1 MPNPTNNKL
10 VDSKTIAALF
20 DMTPRRVQQLTKEG
34 VIAAVKEGNAN
45 RYDLLPT
52 IQRYIRYLTAKANGR
67 EPSKKDSEIEG
78 RRLEAEADLK
88 RSKADI
94 AALQLSELEGTM
106 HRSEDVEAVMTDLVY
121 NIRSIRDNKRIT
133 CWLYTIGVDAGKATI
148 MANLKVQEPGPKYCH
163 FNRHPDAG
171 YDLNFF
177 NGLLSEKLVLTH
189 TRRGDRWA
197 WEKLPGHN
205 RNEALDCRDYA
216 NAGLKIINPDM
227 DAIERR
233 LQGLEEK
240 PKAPQ
245 QRRQRPR
252 HNRADAFDDW

>member
-1 MPNPTNNKL
+1 MP
-10 VDSKTIAALF
+10 
-20 DMTPRRVQQLTKEG
+20 
-34 VIAAVKEGNAN
+34 
-45 RYDLLPT
+45 
-52 IQRYIRYLTAKANGR
+52 
-67 EPSKKDSEIEG
+67 
-78 RRLEAEADLK
+78 
-88 RSKADI
+88 
-94 AALQLSELEGTM
+94 
-106 HRSEDVEAVMTDLVY
+106 
-121 NIRSIRDNKRIT
+121 IRDNKRIT

-227 DAIERR
+227 DAIELWPATTPTSDPSGPPSNSSR
-233 LQGLEEK
+233 QTSK
-240 PKAPQ
+240 PS
-245 QRRQRPR
+245 RP
-252 HNRADAFDDW
+252 H

>member
-1 MPNPTNNKL
+1 
-10 VDSKTIAALF
+10 
-20 DMTPRRVQQLTKEG
+20 
-34 VIAAVKEGNAN
+34 
-45 RYDLLPT
+45 
-52 IQRYIRYLTAKANGR
+52 
-67 EPSKKDSEIEG
+67 
-78 RRLEAEADLK
+78 
-88 RSKADI
+88 
-94 AALQLSELEGTM
+94 
-106 HRSEDVEAVMTDLVY
+106 
-121 NIRSIRDNKRIT
+121 
-133 CWLYTIGVDAGKATI
+133 

-233 LQGLEEK
+233 LQGLEENRRPCSSDGSGHGTTGPTPSTTGK
-240 PKAPQ
+240 EDTPQ
-245 QRRQRPR
+245 
-252 HNRADAFDDW
+252 

>member
-20 DMTPRRVQQLTKEG
+20 DMTPRRVQQLTKDG

-88 RSKADI
+88 PSKADI

-121 NIRSIRDNKRIT
+121 NIRSMLVALPGRLAVDVTGSVFAVIALLLLIDNSRGEPLKQLRFYLGAFSGFIRKTAVAVGVTHMDLQSSPSRADYQVE
-133 CWLYTIGVDAGKATI
+133 LDRAGQPGVPVFEVDARSRRD
-148 MANLKVQEPGPKYCH
+148 VC
-163 FNRHPDAG
+163 
-171 YDLNFF
+171 
-177 NGLLSEKLVLTH
+177 LLIEAVLSVI
-189 TRRGDRWA
+189 DPVA
-197 WEKLPGHN
+197 
-205 RNEALDCRDYA
+205 
-216 NAGLKIINPDM
+216 
-227 DAIERR
+227 
-233 LQGLEEK
+233 
-240 PKAPQ
+240 
-245 QRRQRPR
+245 
-252 HNRADAFDDW
+252 RA

>member
-1 MPNPTNNKL
+1 MPFFSGRICVLPFSRRPSGL
-10 VDSKTIAALF
+10 MYASVAL
-20 DMTPRRVQQLTKEG
+20 LAEG
-34 VIAAVKEGNAN
+34 VDRN
-45 RYDLLPT
+45 
-52 IQRYIRYLTAKANGR
+52 
-67 EPSKKDSEIEG
+67 
-78 RRLEAEADLK
+78 
-88 RSKADI
+88 
-94 AALQLSELEGTM
+94 
-106 HRSEDVEAVMTDLVY
+106 
-121 NIRSIRDNKRIT
+121 
-133 CWLYTIGVDAGKATI
+133 
-148 MANLKVQEPGPKYCH
+148 
-163 FNRHPDAG
+163 
-171 YDLNFF
+171 F

-245 QRRQRPR
+245 QRRQRQR

>member
-1 MPNPTNNKL
+1 MLYNLFENRDF
-10 VDSKTIAALF
+10 VSVFAVAL
-20 DMTPRRVQQLTKEG
+20 LAEG
-34 VIAAVKEGNAN
+34 VDRN
-45 RYDLLPT
+45 
-52 IQRYIRYLTAKANGR
+52 
-67 EPSKKDSEIEG
+67 
-78 RRLEAEADLK
+78 
-88 RSKADI
+88 
-94 AALQLSELEGTM
+94 
-106 HRSEDVEAVMTDLVY
+106 
-121 NIRSIRDNKRIT
+121 
-133 CWLYTIGVDAGKATI
+133 
-148 MANLKVQEPGPKYCH
+148 
-163 FNRHPDAG
+163 
-171 YDLNFF
+171 

-240 PKAPQ
+240 PKATQ

>member
-20 DMTPRRVQQLTKEG
+20 DMTPRRVQQLTKDG

-67 EPSKKDSEIEG
+67 EPSKK
-78 RRLEAEADLK
+78 ADLK

-121 NIRSIRDNKRIT
+121 NIRSMLVALPGRLAVDVTGAATPAEASEIIRTEVYKILT
-133 CWLYTIGVDAGKATI
+133 EL
-148 MANLKVQEPGPKYCH
+148 
-163 FNRHPDAG
+163 AG
-171 YDLNFF
+171 YKYDPEVYARRVRDRE
-177 NGLLSEKLVLTH
+177 GWSEQLA
-189 TRRGDRWA
+189 D
-197 WEKLPGHN
+197 
-205 RNEALDCRDYA
+205 
-216 NAGLKIINPDM
+216 
-227 DAIERR
+227 DA
-233 LQGLEEK
+233 
-240 PKAPQ
+240 
-245 QRRQRPR
+245 
-252 HNRADAFDDW
+252 DD

>member
-1 MPNPTNNKL
+1 MIVSGAYPHISTSAPIT
-10 VDSKTIAALF
+10 
-20 DMTPRRVQQLTKEG
+20 R
-34 VIAAVKEGNAN
+34 
-45 RYDLLPT
+45 
-52 IQRYIRYLTAKANGR
+52 
-67 EPSKKDSEIEG
+67 
-78 RRLEAEADLK
+78 
-88 RSKADI
+88 
-94 AALQLSELEGTM
+94 GT
-106 HRSEDVEAVMTDLVY
+106 R
-121 NIRSIRDNKRIT
+121 
-133 CWLYTIGVDAGKATI
+133 
-148 MANLKVQEPGPKYCH
+148 
-163 FNRHPDAG
+163 
-171 YDLNFF
+171 
-177 NGLLSEKLVLTH
+177 